1 MSDDLLPLP
10 KSPVSLVV
18 DDDRVRARV
27 VELGAG
33 RLDLTAAVAPTAL
46 QRAGTTDGRLEF
58 VTERG
63 PCRLLGTA
71 TLQPRSDFDDT
82 RELRI
87 RFTHDRPGQL
97 LLQRDRV
104 RAAIEVAIDV
114 QIGGARLTTQTLDLR
129 GGGALLRG
137 PLEAQVGDLV
147 RFVVNIPGRQV
158 PIEGDARVAR
168 VTETGDV
175 AIHFGQLTEA
185 EREDL
190 MLAVFEA
197 QRSGGAR

>member
-1 MSDDLLPLP
+1 
-10 KSPVSLVV
+10 VSLVI

-33 RLDLTAAVAPTAL
+33 QLDLTAAVAPAAL
-46 QRAGTTDGRLEF
+46 QRAGTADGRIEF
-58 VTERG
+58 VSDRG

-71 TLQPRSDFDDT
+71 TLQRRSDFDDS

-104 RAAIEVAIDV
+104 RAEMEVAIDV
-114 QIGGARLTTQTLDLR
+114 QIGDARLTTQTLDLR

-137 PLEAQVGDLV
+137 PVEAQVGDLI
-147 RFVVNIPGRQV
+147 RYVVNIPGRQV

-175 AIHFGQLTEA
+175 AIHFGQLTET

>member
-1 MSDDLLPLP
+1 MSDLLPLTG
-10 KSPVSLVV
+10 SAVSLVV

-27 VELGAG
+27 VERGAG
-33 RLDLTAAVAPTAL
+33 QLDLTAPVAPPTL
-46 QRAGTTDGRLEF
+46 QRAGTADGRLEF
-58 VTERG
+58 ISERG

-71 TLQPRSDFDDT
+71 ALQARSDFDDP
-82 RELRI
+82 RELRV
-87 RFTHDRPGQL
+87 RFTHERPGQL

-104 RAAIEVAIDV
+104 RAAFEVAIDV
-114 QIGGARLTTQTLDLR
+114 QTRGGRHSTHTLDLR

-137 PLEAQVGDLV
+137 PLETNLGDLV

-168 VTETGDV
+168 ITDEGDV
-175 AIHFGQLTEA
+175 AIHFGQLTET
-185 EREDL
+185 ERDDL

-197 QRSGGAR
+197 QRGEAGR